1 MVVRENS
8 ELASHFDTANWRK
21 SLEAAVKAAVHGTS
35 FSNNARMAGPSGGGD
50 ANHADDSI
58 PQRAASVTSTLS
70 LPLTGPRLVVRSA
83 SHYIAHM
90 RSKNATHPIC
100 KTASCTYNRP

>member
-21 SLEAAVKAAVHGTS
+21 SLEAAVKAAVHGAS
-35 FSNNARMAGPSGGGD
+35 LSNNARLAGPSGGGD

-70 LPLTGPRLVVRSA
+70 LPLTGPRPLVRSA
-83 SHYIAHM
+83 LSLHSSYEEQQCYISHLH
-90 RSKNATHPIC
+90 HC
-100 KTASCTYNRP
+100 KLHIY